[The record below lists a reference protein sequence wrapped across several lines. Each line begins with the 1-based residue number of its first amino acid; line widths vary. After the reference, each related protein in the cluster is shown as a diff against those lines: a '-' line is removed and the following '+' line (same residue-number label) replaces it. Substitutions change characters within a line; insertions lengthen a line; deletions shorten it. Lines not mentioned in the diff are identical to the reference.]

1 MSRRRS
7 FGTVRRTAGG
17 WQARITDKAGKQ
29 VSIGMYPTKKD
40 ADRAIADARSD
51 LARGRWVD
59 PSSGRIRFR
68 DYASEW
74 LDTRPAPLRPRTREL
89 YEGLIANHLNPSLG
103 SSCIADLSPSAIRRW
118 HSGMQQAGKGA
129 PVTARS
135 YRLLRAILNTA
146 VEDMLI
152 AMNPCNLKGAGL
164 DHTPERPVATIDEVF
179 QLADAVPRRYRALV
193 LLATFTTLREAEL
206 FALRRDRV
214 DLAAGTVEVAEQVHT
229 LRDGSHITGEPKT
242 KAGRR
247 IVAIP
252 EAILPIV
259 RDHLDRFAEQGR
271 NGRLSS

>member
-1 MSRRRS
+1 
-7 FGTVRRTAGG
+7 
-17 WQARITDKAGKQ
+17 
-29 VSIGMYPTKKD
+29 
-40 ADRAIADARSD
+40 
-51 LARGRWVD
+51 
-59 PSSGRIRFR
+59 
-68 DYASEW
+68 
-74 LDTRPAPLRPRTREL
+74 
-89 YEGLIANHLNPSLG
+89 
-103 SSCIADLSPSAIRRW
+103 
-118 HSGMQQAGKGA
+118 MQQAGKGS
-129 PVTARS
+129 PVTERS

-152 AMNPCNLKGAGL
+152 AMDPCNLKGAGL

-193 LLATFTTLREAEL
+193 LLAAFTTLREAEL

-214 DLAAGTVEVAEQVHT
+214 DLAAGTVEVVEQVHT

-247 IVAIP
+247 IVSIP

-271 NGRLSS
+271 NGRLFVGEKEAPLRRNHWGTVWRKATASVGMEGLRFHGLRHPGNTLAAASGASTKELMARMGHASPRAALIYQHATRERDEVIARALSEAILRGTSRSGRRRP